1 MIYKIN
7 KKLKNKI
14 NKKLKNKK
22 IRFVYYAIFGCS
34 LLAIGFTSY
43 YFYRVYKENI
53 ALKET
58 MENIIKTHEQIE
70 SLSGDSSYTEYFTQD
85 ETVDS
90 LSNGKII
97 ISFPSN

>member
-1 MIYKIN
+1 MASI
-7 KKLKNKI
+7 
-14 NKKLKNKK
+14 KLKNKK

-58 MENIIKTHEQIE
+58 MENIIKTHEQSE
-70 SLSGDSSYTEYFTQD
+70 SLSGYSSYTEYFTQD

>member
-1 MIYKIN
+1 MAST
-7 KKLKNKI
+7 
-14 NKKLKNKK
+14 KLKNKK

-58 MENIIKTHEQIE
+58 MENIIKTKKFMMCGIKKM
-70 SLSGDSSYTEYFTQD
+70 
-85 ETVDS
+85 
-90 LSNGKII
+90 KIGRRQ
-97 ISFPSN
+97 

>member
-1 MIYKIN
+1 M
-7 KKLKNKI
+7 
-14 NKKLKNKK
+14 
-22 IRFVYYAIFGCS
+22 
-34 LLAIGFTSY
+34 AIGFTSY

-58 MENIIKTHEQIE
+58 MENIIKTHEQSE